1 MPRQQAAMCCANSS
15 SVKLEDNE
23 TYNRIVEL
31 YQDEDTS
38 EFIIEHHKGASIP
51 TKLPLS
57 EIGW

>member
-1 MPRQQAAMCCANSS
+1 MCCANSS